1 MFNSLNYRSTIQKLC
16 HQTLGHPKLGH
27 KKKEHQPSWRPL
39 VGSNWLVAIIIAL
52 TTLPSFADNVL
63 SADANLMQASA
74 LIEQADHYRLDSE
87 ASRVVSEVKLYQ
99 DDNLD
104 KTRLYDVY
112 LKPNRESLVVFKAKV
127 EQGQKMLMLGDN
139 YWLLMPK
146 SRRPIRITPMQKLL
160 GEASVGD
167 ISTLTWSQ
175 DYQGE
180 ILKTEEI
187 TALDGTVQKTKKLKL
202 TAKTTGASYQ
212 QIDLWIDD
220 KNAFPIQADLYLRS
234 GKLAKKAHFK
244 QGIRA
249 GQPRVTAMVL
259 QDQIQLNKKTVI
271 EYQSIEPYSLPS
283 KYYNPAFLSKNK
295 QLGIE

>member
-16 HQTLGHPKLGH
+16 HQTLCHQTLCHQTLGHPKLGH
-27 KKKEHQPSWRPL
+27 KKKEHQSSWRPL

-52 TTLPSFADNVL
+52 TTLPSLADNVL
-63 SADANLMQASA
+63 SVDENLTQASA

-146 SRRPIRITPMQKLL
+146 KSPSYSYNPN
-160 GEASVGD
+160 
-167 ISTLTWSQ
+167 
-175 DYQGE
+175 
-180 ILKTEEI
+180 
-187 TALDGTVQKTKKLKL
+187 
-202 TAKTTGASYQ
+202 AKTVG
-212 QIDLWIDD
+212 
-220 KNAFPIQADLYLRS
+220 
-234 GKLAKKAHFK
+234 
-244 QGIRA
+244 
-249 GQPRVTAMVL
+249 
-259 QDQIQLNKKTVI
+259 
-271 EYQSIEPYSLPS
+271 
-283 KYYNPAFLSKNK
+283 
-295 QLGIE
+295 